1 MNEIDKLRV
10 LIPHWI
16 EHSRD
21 RASELRS
28 RGRQAGNASKD
39 VLNAADA
46 MARVNESLVTA
57 LKKMGGPLPNNHFQG
72 EVGDNNI

>member
-16 EHSRD
+16 EHNREHA
-21 RASELRS
+21 REFRS
-28 RGRQAGNASKD
+28 WAERAGNASED